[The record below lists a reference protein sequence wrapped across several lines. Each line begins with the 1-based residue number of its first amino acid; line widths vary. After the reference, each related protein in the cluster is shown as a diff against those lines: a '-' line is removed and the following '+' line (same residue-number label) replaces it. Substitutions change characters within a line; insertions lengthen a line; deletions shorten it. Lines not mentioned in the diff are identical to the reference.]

1 MAVKPVVYDDSSNK
15 HRPLGSGEKMD
26 GLSASSIISAQ
37 SGNLITTGSDG
48 LAYATGSGIADPSA
62 DNLLEA
68 TPSGKLK
75 MDVDRL
81 AEWLDGHPADAKAL
95 SEAIKVVS
103 GDSGNVITK
112 GSDKGAYLSA
122 AALAN
127 AIGGMSAAQLQQL
140 ASALADGKT
149 IVASNGKL
157 TVDPTSA
164 TAAQL
169 SKISAA
175 LRKAGSGLSVD
186 PSTGKLVVDFA
197 SMDPAIMRAVV
208 LSMVQPG
215 GGIGVDS
222 GGQLYVDFDSMPTDK
237 FEAMLKSLKML
248 VPLDATKTLY
258 VSTNNAAA
266 GDSIVDGR
274 GTAAKPFKTISAAVN
289 YLTGNYS
296 LGSHN
301 AYIRV
306 VAGTYNENVTLPEY
320 SRGSGTIT
328 IMSDSGSRDVTVKG
342 VPISNGRVGTPFAAS
357 GAGAVYNIR
366 YISTERVEAP
376 TTGRS
381 QIASCVSANS
391 NALLRLYGCAYR
403 QSFPNV
409 AAVPS
414 FGGNDFEVRVVT
426 ADSGGTIYLY
436 HSPVAHALSS
446 EVNPYAGVS
455 GEVSATVHPF
465 VVARGGTLWFTL
477 SYDEENDPVT
487 TGEFSCSG
495 SCDVFITVWQGGST
509 NTLSGGNPI
518 LFTGTMTG
526 KRFEVSGG
534 SHIKVPV
541 SSNKDTY
548 FPGDAAGTVDDGT
561 DGRPNTFCWYA

>member
-26 GLSASSIISAQ
+26 GLSASSVISSQ
-37 SGNLITTGSDG
+37 SGNLITAGSDG
-48 LAYATGSGIADPSA
+48 LAYATGSGIADPAA
-62 DNLLEA
+62 DNLIEA

-122 AALAN
+122 MTLAS
-127 AIGGMSAAQLQQL
+127 AIGSMSAAQLQQL

-169 SKISAA
+169 SKISTA

-208 LSMVQPG
+208 LSMVQQG

-222 GGQLYVDFDSMPTDK
+222 AGQLYVDFDSMPTNK

-248 VPLDATKTLY
+248 VPLDANKTLY

-266 GDSIVDGR
+266 GDTIIDGR
-274 GTAAKPFKTISAAVN
+274 GTAAKPFKTIQACVN
-289 YLTGNYS
+289 YVTGTYS
-296 LGSHN
+296 VGRFHVT
-301 AYIRV
+301 IRV
-306 VAGTYNENVTLPEY
+306 VAGTYNENVALPDF
-320 SRGSGTIT
+320 SRGTGYIEIVPDSGARDVIVQAQVNQYGTRGWCFNASGGFWILRYMDARRVESPTQQKSQALGCYQASGTAIL
-328 IMSDSGSRDVTVKG
+328 D
-342 VPISNGRVGTPFAAS
+342 
-357 GAGAVYNIR
+357 
-366 YISTERVEAP
+366 
-376 TTGRS
+376 
-381 QIASCVSANS
+381 
-391 NALLRLYGCAYR
+391 LYGCAAR
-403 QSFPNV
+403 QSMPSSTSVLGGENYTVRIISADGGGTVRFRHGVLPGVISAQAPAVGDYPAVDVLNV
-409 AAVPS
+409 ARQGS
-414 FGGNDFEVRVVT
+414 LWLVR
-426 ADSGGTIYLY
+426 G
-436 HSPVAHALSS
+436 
-446 EVNPYAGVS
+446 
-455 GEVSATVHPF
+455 
-465 VVARGGTLWFTL
+465 
-477 SYDEENDPVT
+477 YDEDNDPVT
-487 TGEFSCSG
+487 TQFVECSG
-495 SCDVFITVWQGGST
+495 SCRHFLYMWQGGKI
-509 NTLSGGNPI
+509 NTLSGGNI
-518 LFTGTMTG
+518 ITFTGSVTG
-526 KRFEVSGG
+526 KRYNLTGG
-534 SHIKVPV
+534 SFVAGV
-541 SSNKDTY
+541 GGSETF
-548 FPGDAAGTVDDGT
+548 FPGSEGGTVDT
-561 DGRPNTFCWYA
+561 STYCWYA